1 MEKLLNTN
9 KPAEV
14 IKPNDGDSIS
24 KDGDFMNSKIYLFS
38 DGTIETMLYEPGW
51 NKTRK
56 QVNKKAAINKK
67 AARGESFDYER
78 NRGKTITNAKTRVR
92 RLIKHYKL
100 RYLIVLVVGDESI
113 TIKEADSKVKYFRNK
128 LKTDFPIFK
137 TWITSRFYNE
147 INQLCYKI
155 LTDIFLSP
163 SALQEYWK
171 HGNFY
176 AEQCE
181 GSAEFIAS
189 NFTANFN
196 DKRFQSYKLY
206 SPAAGMNLHFE
217 ELYSPN
223 LGALDNYI
231 LSNYPGKSKKFDKKF
246 GGGNV
251 NMLIYS

>member
-1 MEKLLNTN
+1 MVEKLLNTN

-14 IKPNDGDSIS
+14 IEPNDGDSIS
-24 KDGDFMNSKIYLFS
+24 KDGDFMNSKIYDYS
-38 DGTIETMLYEPGW
+38 DGTIETIFYVPGW

-56 QVNKKAAINKK
+56 QVNKKV
-67 AARGESFDYER
+67 ARGESFDYER
-78 NRGKTITNAKTRVR
+78 NRRKTITKAKTKVR

-100 RYLIVLVVGDESI
+100 GYLIVLVVGDESI

-137 TWITSRFYNE
+137 TWITTRFYNE
-147 INQLCYKI
+147 TDQLCYKI
-155 LTDIFLSP
+155 LTDIFSSP

-171 HGNFY
+171 HGNVY
-176 AEQCE
+176 AEQCK

-206 SPAAGMNLHFE
+206 SPVDRMKLNFE
-217 ELYSPN
+217 EFYSPN
-223 LGALDNYI
+223 VSVLNKYI
-231 LSNYPGKSKKFDKKF
+231 LSNYPGKSKKSDKKF